1 MVQGYIFDF
10 DTVLLLG
17 IPIWIISR
25 VITLVIRKRK
35 GKKILIGKEI
45 MTNLFALYIIGLV
58 GVTLFPIEI
67 MFGEGIAELKSTVSL
82 DQRLGINLIPFKDY
96 INGFISLQENNIGY
110 FFYLRSL
117 LGNLLLLMPFIG
129 YLSMY
134 KKEIRSIKN
143 VIIISFLT
151 SLSIEVLQL
160 IENITYLSSFPG
172 RSVDIDD
179 LILNTIG
186 GLLGYYIFKIIYK
199 TKLRTYLNMD

>member
-1 MVQGYIFDF
+1 LVQGYIFDF

-96 INGFISLQENNIGY
+96 INGFIGCV
-110 FFYLRSL
+110 
-117 LGNLLLLMPFIG
+117 
-129 YLSMY
+129 
-134 KKEIRSIKN
+134 KN
-143 VIIISFLT
+143 FV
-151 SLSIEVLQL
+151 
-160 IENITYLSSFPG
+160 
-172 RSVDIDD
+172 
-179 LILNTIG
+179 
-186 GLLGYYIFKIIYK
+186 
-199 TKLRTYLNMD
+199 

>member
-1 MVQGYIFDF
+1 MVQGYTFDF

-25 VITLVIRKRK
+25 VITLIIRKRK
-35 GKKILIGKEI
+35 GKNILIGKEI

-58 GVTLFPIEI
+58 GVTLFPISI
-67 MFGEGIAELKSTVSL
+67 MSGESIAELKSTVSL
-82 DQRLGINLIPFKDY
+82 DQRLGINLVPFKGY
-96 INGFISLQENNIGY
+96 INSFISLQENNIGH

-117 LGNLLLLMPFIG
+117 LGNLLLLMH
-129 YLSMY
+129 